1 MEDGYI
7 NRNNQMCCGHSGN
20 PGNHGNRGSGGG
32 NGNGYGGGH
41 SGNPGNHGNQ
51 LAYSMKCLVAGCGF
65 VYGANGCDVW
75 LVKCGRCQGGRPGSV
90 RERAS
95 T

>member
-1 MEDGYI
+1 MYVHSWTGLKETMEDGYI
-7 NRNNQMCCGHSGN
+7 NKNNQKCC
-20 PGNHGNRGSGGG
+20 
-32 NGNGYGGGH
+32 GH

-65 VYGANGCDVW
+65 VYDANVCDVW
-75 LVKCGRCQGGRPGSV
+75 QVKCGRCQGGRPGSV